1 MTSRWAELAEKARKA
16 GGEVWTAERQDED
29 DGSIYWAIHST
40 FDYEF
45 ITNAHAPK
53 NANFIAAANPKAILE
68 LVAAHNAL
76 LEELR
81 TARDALQ
88 ALEFGAPGDA
98 FHNLGGAII
107 DIERAPQGWAG
118 EMYECDRVSLKTLK
132 RVEAQLGKASAAKSH
147 PAEPTGWRDIGTAP
161 KEGHVLVYLSKA
173 NLGSHIGIARLGGP
187 LVISG
192 MFEWDLEGKPT
203 HWRPLPESPTP
214 PRKD

>member
-68 LVAAHNAL
+68 LTTAYNAI

-81 TARDALQ
+81 TARDAALMQ
-88 ALEFGAPGDA
+88 AATIIGGWSMETWPNSADKVAKRDIAMADA
-98 FHNLGGAII
+98 ILAL
-107 DIERAPQGWAG
+107 R
-118 EMYECDRVSLKTLK
+118 
-132 RVEAQLGKASAAKSH
+132 SH

-161 KEGHVLVYLSKA
+161 LDGTYVDLWV
-173 NLGSHIGIARLGGP
+173 NGP
-187 LVISG
+187 DGYRKPDCYFREYWRERNHEMVRAAITA
-192 MFEWDLEGKPT
+192 WRDL
-203 HWRPLPESPTP
+203 PTP